1 MMTAGGIMGILFV
14 FLIYGGMIALTFY
27 FFYLL
32 SRIVRALERIA
43 RALEDKS
50 QKFRDET
57 KP

>member
-1 MMTAGGIMGILFV
+1 MGILFV

-50 QKFRDET
+50 QKFRDDT